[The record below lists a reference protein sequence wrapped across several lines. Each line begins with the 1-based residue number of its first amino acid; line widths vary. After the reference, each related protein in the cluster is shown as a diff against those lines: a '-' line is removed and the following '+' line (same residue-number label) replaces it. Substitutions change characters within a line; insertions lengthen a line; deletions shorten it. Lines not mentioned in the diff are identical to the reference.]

1 MMAIV
6 FLSAIPSI
14 DRCEISTMLLP
25 QCARAGMWNRGAV
38 LLEKMKKSN
47 TAKPDTR
54 SYTCLIDACA
64 KAEDGTRAIAYLNEM
79 LDSGVP

>member
-1 MMAIV
+1 
-6 FLSAIPSI
+6 
-14 DRCEISTMLLP
+14 
-25 QCARAGMWNRGAV
+25 MWNRGAV